1 MGAFIWVMTVNRSRR
16 MEEIAIVEIYIP
28 PGLYVVNYLRNWEV
42 RGKVPTVDGRKWGG
56 EDRAVPQSK
65 NMEETMKRESL
76 DRSSANE
83 RKKFELSD
91 ICIHGLSLKLFTS
104 SHSDAQT

>member
-42 RGKVPTVDGRKWGG
+42 RGKR
-56 EDRAVPQSK
+56 
-65 NMEETMKRESL
+65 
-76 DRSSANE
+76 
-83 RKKFELSD
+83 
-91 ICIHGLSLKLFTS
+91 
-104 SHSDAQT
+104 